1 MWAQS
6 SKSFSR
12 RRGTPCRGAAA
23 RSGVT
28 IICIM
33 SPSRSPVQLDEGEA
47 ACSTSS
53 FAHEPPFAQARLI
66 DAEVETP
73 TPSPAADPG
82 SARELDL
89 SQKKHP
95 NSFSPSLSRG
105 TCARGDMRENC
116 SRRLD
121 DVQPARGQPV
131 SQVRPVART
140 TGSQRAI
147 SSSLCHV
154 LFASP
159 R

>member
-6 SKSFSR
+6 SKSCSR
-12 RRGTPCRGAAA
+12 RRGTPRRGAAA

-105 TCARGDMRENC
+105 TCARTVRVASMTFSQLE
-116 SRRLD
+116 
-121 DVQPARGQPV
+121 V
-131 SQVRPVART
+131 SQSAR
-140 TGSQRAI
+140 
-147 SSSLCHV
+147 
-154 LFASP
+154 FDP
-159 R
+159 

>member
-28 IICIM
+28 IIN
-33 SPSRSPVQLDEGEA
+33 
-47 ACSTSS
+47 
-53 FAHEPPFAQARLI
+53 PPHVEV

-82 SARELDL
+82 SAREFDL

-95 NSFSPSLSRG
+95 NYFSPSLSRG
-105 TCARGDMRENC
+105 TCARTVRVASMTFSQLE
-116 SRRLD
+116 
-121 DVQPARGQPV
+121 V
-131 SQVRPVART
+131 SQSAR
-140 TGSQRAI
+140 
-147 SSSLCHV
+147 
-154 LFASP
+154 FDP
-159 R
+159 